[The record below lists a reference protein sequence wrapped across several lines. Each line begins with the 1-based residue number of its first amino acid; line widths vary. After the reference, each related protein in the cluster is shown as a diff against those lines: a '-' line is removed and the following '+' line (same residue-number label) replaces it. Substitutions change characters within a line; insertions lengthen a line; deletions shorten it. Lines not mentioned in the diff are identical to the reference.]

1 MCVCTESSFSKY
13 LFGTGRAVFYSPQ
26 FNCQLIFNFLMLSAQ
41 CISTTEPIPPAL

>member
-1 MCVCTESSFSKY
+1 VCAQNLHSQSIY
-13 LFGTGRAVFYSPQ
+13 LVQEELSFYSPQ